1 LGGEGTRHYFS
12 DGLNSVTALGQQPTT
27 TSSSLTAAYEYD
39 AWGNYFSTSGGSNNT
54 IGYTGQR
61 FDGETGLMPLG
72 NGERYYSPTLGS
84 FIQQDSFTGMAS
96 MAQSMNRYAYAHGNP
111 LRFIDRN
118 GNKIDEPTNDPEAV
132 SNVAEG
138 AGNFLWNLL
147 EPLRQI
153 ADVLVADAAANE
165 GIDAKYVKMS
175 SNLGK
180 SSQEAVLAGQDP
192 WDVALN
198 SIHGQIRGYATLG
211 LEQLAEP
218 FSDMAAYYDGRIS
231 LPEYNKRMGGHL
243 AGAGLFYVGAR
254 AARGGA
260 GRAKPGVLAEKP
272 TALASER
279 LPLSRSA
286 TGDAPPMQSKPG
298 PSLRA
303 SNSSATTAAEQIG
316 PSGNPGGLGTLEN
329 RIPHGFKSVS
339 EFESFGA
346 RLKGG
351 LREAGYTDVEA
362 GLQGS
367 AVTGSKFTTGAR
379 FDVGRISD
387 FDIALSSPELLARA
401 RQVGVPLRSGGI
413 RTAPLELGH
422 LKSLGLADLSRD
434 LSQTAGRPVN
444 FMIFDSAKT
453 ARSKAPTI
461 GVP

>member
-1 LGGEGTRHYFS
+1 M
-12 DGLNSVTALGQQPTT
+12 
-27 TSSSLTAAYEYD
+27 AA
-39 AWGNYFSTSGGSNNT
+39 
-54 IGYTGQR
+54 
-61 FDGETGLMPLG
+61 
-72 NGERYYSPTLGS
+72 
-84 FIQQDSFTGMAS
+84 

-111 LRFIDRN
+111 LRYIDRN
-118 GNKIDEPTNDPEAV
+118 GNKIEEPTNDPEAV

-180 SSQEAVLAGQDP
+180 SSQEAVLAGEDP

-243 AGAGLFYVGAR
+243 AGAGLLYVGAR

-279 LPLSRSA
+279 LPLQRSA
-286 TGDAPPMQSKPG
+286 AADAAPKSAPQMRLPSDSANATKLMYDSESGVMGPRSASSGRRVEASFDEGLVRSQAETLREGQFLNRFVRQGEYDAIQAALERGDGSVTLGRYFTQDAIPTLRAAGAELALPNLVKDPIVGMLRVPA
-298 PSLRA
+298 PSLRGNA
-303 SNSSATTAAEQIG
+303 FMGPRLVRPDFNQIG
-316 PSGNPGGLGTLEN
+316 FGTE
-329 RIPHGFKSVS
+329 V
-339 EFESFGA
+339 EF
-346 RLKGG
+346 
-351 LREAGYTDVEA
+351 Y
-362 GLQGS
+362 
-367 AVTGSKFTTGAR
+367 
-379 FDVGRISD
+379 
-387 FDIALSSPELLARA
+387 SSPTVPTRGLELL
-401 RQVGVPLRSGGI
+401 
-413 RTAPLELGH
+413 RT
-422 LKSLGLADLSRD
+422 K
-434 LSQTAGRPVN
+434 Q
-444 FMIFDSAKT
+444 
-453 ARSKAPTI
+453 
-461 GVP
+461 